1 MFISES
7 IFIAVFIRL
16 FKNNNN
22 SVFEKTESLS
32 YKKYWLFKAFRPF
45 QSFINKYPSS
55 LSKPSELSLYGQSD
69 MSAVRCPQL

>member
-22 SVFEKTESLS
+22 SVFEKNGIFILQ
-32 YKKYWLFKAFRPF
+32 KVLAFKAFRPF